1 LSFSYPHGISCRFE
15 QRVFSYRNVSSVG
28 YTMAGKAG
36 YWLAFYDAVSYGRD
50 VKRIDVALLG
60 LCILGVA
67 FIGLGI
73 WLETVP
79 GLMLSGYFFVGL
91 GIFGM
96 VRIDTALVGLG
107 FLGVA
112 FIGLGIWL
120 ESFPE
125 LLVPGYVFIGLGI
138 FGMVITFSRFF
149 WHRQNIPDTPDQSN

>member
-1 LSFSYPHGISCRFE
+1 
-15 QRVFSYRNVSSVG
+15 
-28 YTMAGKAG
+28 
-36 YWLAFYDAVSYGRD
+36 
-50 VKRIDVALLG
+50 
-60 LCILGVA
+60 
-67 FIGLGI
+67 
-73 WLETVP
+73 
-79 GLMLSGYFFVGL
+79 
-91 GIFGM
+91 M

-149 WHRQNIPDTPDQSN
+149 WHRHTIPDTPDQST

>member
-1 LSFSYPHGISCRFE
+1 
-15 QRVFSYRNVSSVG
+15 
-28 YTMAGKAG
+28 MAGKAG
-36 YWLAFYDAVSYGRD
+36 YWLPFYDAVSYGRS
-50 VKRIDVALLG
+50 VNRIDCALLG
-60 LCILGVA
+60 LCIGGVA
-67 FIGLGI
+67 LIGLGI

-79 GLMLSGYFFVGL
+79 ALMLFGYFFVGL

-125 LLVPGYVFIGLGI
+125 LMASGYVFIGLGI

-149 WHRQNIPDTPDQSN
+149 WHRHTIPGTLDQ